1 MTQASSDKKVAGKPR
16 FTLLENIHLTLG
28 VLTFSACFAFLLN
41 GVGCKDLFA
50 DIFPFNQEAE
60 YSEEV
65 TYTLDPL
72 EVEDGSVSVID
83 AELDA
88 NSNASYRDN
97 PQAKVSLPI
106 SCRNQDITNAYAQQ
120 YNNLQVKGCGTVSAL
135 LSDDNHGS
143 RHQRF
148 IVDLQDVAEPH
159 TVLIAH
165 NIDLAPRVSELKV
178 GDVVTFYG
186 EYEYNPKGG
195 VVHWTHHDPKSI
207 HVDGWIELGGVRFE

>member
-1 MTQASSDKKVAGKPR
+1 M
-16 FTLLENIHLTLG
+16 
-28 VLTFSACFAFLLN
+28 LN

-72 EVEDGSVSVID
+72 EGEDGSVSVID

-120 YNNLQVKGCGTVSAL
+120 YNNLCQRLWHCFRP

-148 IVDLQDVAEPH
+148 IVDLQELPSH
-159 TVLIAH
+159 IRWLIAH
-165 NIDLAPRVSELKV
+165 NIDLALE
-178 GDVVTFYG
+178 
-186 EYEYNPKGG
+186 
-195 VVHWTHHDPKSI
+195 
-207 HVDGWIELGGVRFE
+207 